1 MRQGHPWIFSE
12 SIRSQNRPGQSGEL
26 GIVYD
31 RNNQFLG
38 IGMFD
43 PDSPIR
49 LRLLHRGKPAAIDE
63 VWWEKNYLAALHRR
77 QTLLEHP
84 QTNGFRLVHGEN
96 DGWPGLVLDRYGD
109 TLVLKIYSAGWFRWL
124 PQLWPI
130 FQKHLPET
138 QVVVLRLSRNLISA
152 PSQSWK
158 DGQLLAGALPEGRA
172 YFLENGL
179 QFEAEVIRGQK
190 TGFFLDQ
197 RENRQ
202 KVESLS
208 ASRKV
213 LNAFSFSGGFSLYA
227 ARGGAVSVTDLD
239 LSAHALS
246 AANRNFDLNKH
257 LTPVTRCKHQIIQA
271 DAFEWLEKREGEKFG
286 LIVVDPPSLARRE
299 IERSGAITAYGKLAM
314 SAIRRLEAGG
324 ILAASSCSA
333 HVSAEEFFGAVRKAA
348 ANSSRPFEEMMTTGH
363 PSDHP
368 ATFPEAHYLKCIY
381 LKIR

>member
-12 SIRSQNRPGQSGEL
+12 SVRSQSRPGQAGEL
-26 GIVYD
+26 GVVYD
-31 RNNQFLG
+31 KNNQFLG
-38 IGMFD
+38 VGMFD

-49 LRLLHRGKPAAIDE
+49 LRVLHVGKPESIDPA
-63 VWWEKNYLAALHRR
+63 WWERRFQAAWNRR
-77 QTLLEHP
+77 EGLEADP
-84 QTNGFRLVHGEN
+84 QTNGYRLLHGEN
-96 DGWPGLVLDRYGD
+96 DQWPGLVLDRYGD
-109 TLVLKIYSAGWFRWL
+109 TLVLKMYSASWVRWL

-138 QVVVLRLSRNLISA
+138 RVVVLRLSRNLISA

-158 DGQLLAGALPEGRA
+158 DGQLLSGALPTGRA
-172 YFLENGL
+172 HFLENGL

-208 ASRKV
+208 ANRKV

-227 ARGGAVSVTDLD
+227 ARGGALSVTDLD
-239 LSAHALS
+239 LSPHALS
-246 AANRNFDLNKH
+246 AADRNFKLNQH
-257 LTPVTRCKHQIIQA
+257 LAPITRCEHQTIQA
-271 DAFEWLEKREGEKFG
+271 DAFEWLEKREGGKYD

-299 IERSGAITAYGKLAM
+299 IERSGAIAAYGKLAAA
-314 SAIRRLEAGG
+314 AIRRLEPNG
-324 ILAASSCSA
+324 ILVASSCSA
-333 HVSAEEFFGAVRKAA
+333 HVSAEEFFGAVREAA
-348 ANSSRPFEEMMTTGH
+348 TNSSRPFEEMMTTGH